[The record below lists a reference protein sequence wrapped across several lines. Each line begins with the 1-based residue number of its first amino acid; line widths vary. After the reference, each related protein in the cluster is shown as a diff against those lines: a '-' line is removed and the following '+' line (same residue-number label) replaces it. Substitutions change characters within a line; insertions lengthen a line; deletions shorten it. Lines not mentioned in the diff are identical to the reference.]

1 MSNKVDSTQNEA
13 DILKQ
18 NIHFQEE
25 LQNILTLLVKEK
37 SLKVISEEILIRA
50 VENCT
55 GQFGVIYFDNQDNI
69 ITSVKYDPNNALDH
83 LSDIKKEIKANLS
96 FVNKWLITN
105 KKHLV
110 GTKKQDN
117 IGQSLNN
124 LFHSSTLLITPCL
137 FDNKLSAT
145 LIIGKMKGEFSKF
158 DISTTMQ
165 IASLLAFGINS
176 INTKN
181 LNVALEKKL
190 LQAQKLETI
199 SKLSSGM
206 AHDFNNLLSGIFGSV
221 DLLKKR
227 LPDEPRLSKL
237 VNNIEQCSI
246 RARDLTKGLLS
257 FGKPTAKRKEIIKPS
272 SLLNELINVI
282 TSTFPKGI
290 NIKTDIEENL
300 PDVLGNT
307 VEVYQVLLNLCVNA
321 KEAIGKNGDINISA
335 KKLNIGKNNRSDYP
349 LLSLGNYVWISV
361 KDSGEGIDEEN
372 LLRIFDPYFSTR
384 EKDTGSGLG
393 LYVSYGI
400 IKALKGEIL
409 VSSKK
414 ENGTTFDVFLPA
426 YEPTK
431 VNKNLKSEKIILLAD
446 DEPMLKELLAD
457 LLESVGYNVIM
468 VDSGLEA
475 IRVLKEEMVVDMVI
489 IDYSMPDMDG
499 LSCTEKIRNMGFN
512 MPVVL
517 SSGSLAFEENLN
529 WKKKGVTKILT
540 KPYEFNAMLNLIE
553 ELI

>member
-1 MSNKVDSTQNEA
+1 
-13 DILKQ
+13 
-18 NIHFQEE
+18 

-199 SKLSSGM
+199 GKLSSGM

>member
-1 MSNKVDSTQNEA
+1 MPNKADSLEKES

-18 NIHFQEE
+18 NIRFQEE
-25 LQNILTLLVKEK
+25 LQNILTILVKEN

-50 VENCT
+50 VENCD
-55 GQFGVIYFDNQDNI
+55 GLFGVIYQNNQDKKLSSTI
-69 ITSVKYDPNNALDH
+69 YDPKNNLEHITD
-83 LSDIKKEIKANLS
+83 LEKEIKANLS
-96 FVNKWLITN
+96 FINKWFTTHSKPLI
-105 KKHLV
+105 
-110 GTKKQDN
+110 GTKKQDT
-117 IGQSLNN
+117 IGHALNN
-124 LFHSSTLLITPCL
+124 LFHSSTILITPCK
-137 FDNKLSAT
+137 FDNKLLAT
-145 LIIGKMKGEFSKF
+145 LIIGKKEKDFSKF
-158 DISTTMQ
+158 DIATTPQ
-165 IASLLAFGINS
+165 FASLLSFGISS

-199 SKLSSGM
+199 GKLSSGM

-227 LPDEPRLSKL
+227 LPDEPKVTKL
-237 VNNIEQCSI
+237 VENIEHCSI

-257 FGKPTAKRKEIIKPS
+257 YGKPTAKRKEIIKLN
-272 SLLNELINVI
+272 SLTEELLKVI
-282 TSTFPKGI
+282 SSTFPKRI
-290 NIKTDIEENL
+290 EIETKVEENL
-300 PDVLGNT
+300 PDILGNT

-321 KEAIGKNGDINISA
+321 KEAIGKKGVINILVN
-335 KKLNIGKNNRSDYP
+335 KLNVGKKNRPDFP
-349 LLSLGNYVWISV
+349 LLNMGNYVWISV

-372 LLRIFDPYFSTR
+372 LLRIFDPYFSTK

-414 ENGTTFDVFLPA
+414 ETGTTFDVFLPA
-426 YEPTK
+426 FEPTK
-431 VNKNLKSEKIILLAD
+431 IKKKVKSEKIILLAD
-446 DEPMLKELLAD
+446 DEPMLKELLSD

-468 VDSGLEA
+468 VDNGLEA
-475 IRVLKEEMVVDMVI
+475 LRVLKEEMVVDMII

-499 LSCTEKIRNMGFN
+499 LTCTEEIRKLGFK

-540 KPYEFNAMLNLIE
+540 KPYEFNVMLNLIE

>member
-1 MSNKVDSTQNEA
+1 MLNNADGLNNEVG
-13 DILKQ
+13 ILKQ

-25 LQNILTLLVKEK
+25 LQDILSLLVKEK
-37 SLKVISEEILIRA
+37 SSKVISEEILLRA
-50 VENCT
+50 VESCD
-55 GQFGVIYFDNQDNI
+55 GCFGIIYFNNQDNLP
-69 ITSVKYDPNNALDH
+69 SFVKYDPDKNLEH
-83 LSDIKKEIKANLS
+83 LNDIKREMKANLS
-96 FVNKWLITN
+96 FINKWLIKNT
-105 KKHLV
+105 KPLI
-110 GTKKQDN
+110 GTKKHDN
-117 IGQSLNN
+117 IGQSLNT
-124 LFHSSTLLITPCL
+124 LFHSSTTLIAPSL
-137 FDNKLSAT
+137 FDGKLLAT
-145 LIIGKMKGEFSKF
+145 IIIGKKKGEFSKF
-158 DISTTMQ
+158 DVSTTMQ
-165 IASLLAFGINS
+165 IASLLAFGISN

-181 LNVALEKKL
+181 LNIALEKKL

-199 SKLSSGM
+199 GKLSSGM

-227 LPDEPRLSKL
+227 LPDDPKLSKL
-237 VNNIEQCSI
+237 VDNIEQCSV
-246 RARDLTKGLLS
+246 RARDLTKGLLT

-272 SLLNELINVI
+272 SLLEELIKVI

-290 NIKTDIEENL
+290 SVNTNIDKEL

-321 KEAIGKNGDINISA
+321 KEAIGKKGSINIAA
-335 KKLNIGKNNRSDYP
+335 KKLKIEKANRSEYP
-349 LLSLGNYVWISV
+349 LLNLGNYVWISV
-361 KDSGEGIDEEN
+361 NDSGEGIEEEF
-372 LLRIFDPYFSTR
+372 LLRIFDPYFSTK

-400 IKALKGEIL
+400 IKALNGEIL

-414 ENGTTFDVFLPA
+414 DSGTTFDVFLPA
-426 YEPTK
+426 FEPTK
-431 VNKNLKSEKIILLAD
+431 VNVDVQSEKIILLAD

-475 IRVLKEEMVVDMVI
+475 LRVLKEEMVVDMII

-499 LSCTEKIRNMGFN
+499 LSCTEDIRNMGFN
-512 MPVVL
+512 MPIVL

-529 WKKKGVTKILT
+529 WKK
-540 KPYEFNAMLNLIE
+540 
-553 ELI
+553 

>member
-1 MSNKVDSTQNEA
+1 MPNKADSSVKEN

-18 NIHFQEE
+18 NIRFQEE
-25 LQNILTLLVKEK
+25 LQDILTLLVKEE
-37 SLKVISEEILIRA
+37 SLKIITEEILIRA
-50 VENCT
+50 VENCN
-55 GQFGVIYFDNQDNI
+55 GLFGIIYENKSDKKLNSTI
-69 ITSVKYDPNNALDH
+69 YDPNNNLDH
-83 LSDIKKEIKANLS
+83 ISDLEKEIKANLS
-96 FVNKWLITN
+96 FINKWLTTHSTPLI
-105 KKHLV
+105 

-117 IGQSLNN
+117 IGHALNN
-124 LFHSSTLLITPCL
+124 LFHSSCVLVAPCK
-137 FDNKLSAT
+137 FDNKLLAT
-145 LIIGKMKGEFSKF
+145 LIIGKKQDEFSDF
-158 DISTTMQ
+158 DITTTTQ
-165 IASLLAFGINS
+165 FASLLSFGISS

-181 LNVALEKKL
+181 LNAALEKKL

-199 SKLSSGM
+199 GKLSSGM

-227 LPDEPRLSKL
+227 LPDEPKVTKL
-237 VNNIEQCSI
+237 VENIEQCSI

-257 FGKPTAKRKEIIKPS
+257 YGKPTAKRKEIIKPNS
-272 SLLNELINVI
+272 VLEELTKVI
-282 TSTFPKGI
+282 SSTFPKGI
-290 NIKTDIEENL
+290 EIKTDIENNL

-321 KEAIGKNGDINISA
+321 KEAIGKKGTINIKASA
-335 KKLNIGKNNRSDYP
+335 LTVEKKNRHNFP
-349 LLSLGNYVWISV
+349 LLNLGNYVSISV
-361 KDSGEGIDEEN
+361 KDSGEGIDEEH

-414 ENGTTFDVFLPA
+414 HSGTTFDVFLPA
-426 YEPTK
+426 FEPTK
-431 VNKNLKSEKIILLAD
+431 TGKKIEKEKIILLAD
-446 DEPMLKELLAD
+446 DEPMLKELLSD
-457 LLESVGYNVIM
+457 LLESAGYSVIM
-468 VDSGLEA
+468 VDNGLEA
-475 IRVLKEEMVVDMVI
+475 LRVLKEEIVVDMII

-499 LSCTEKIRNMGFN
+499 LTCTEEIRKLGFK

-540 KPYEFNAMLNLIE
+540 KPYEFNVMLNLIE

>member
-1 MSNKVDSTQNEA
+1 MPTIVDNMENES

-25 LQNILTLLVKEK
+25 LQNILTLLVKEN
-37 SLKVISEEILIRA
+37 SIQVIAGEILIRA
-50 VENCT
+50 VKNCN
-55 GQFGVIYFDNQDNI
+55 GLFGVIYHYNQDNKLSS
-69 ITSVKYDPNNALDH
+69 TKYDPNRNLEHINDFE
-83 LSDIKKEIKANLS
+83 KEIKANLS
-96 FVNKWLITN
+96 FINKWLITN
-105 KKHLV
+105 SKSLI

-117 IGQSLNN
+117 IGYTLNN
-124 LFHSSTLLITPCL
+124 IFHSSTILITPCL
-137 FDNKLSAT
+137 FDNQLLAT
-145 LIIGKMKGEFSKF
+145 LIIGKKKDGFSKF
-158 DISTTMQ
+158 DITTTIQ
-165 IASLLAFGINS
+165 FASLLAFGISS

-199 SKLSSGM
+199 GKLSSGM

-227 LPDEPRLSKL
+227 LPNEPKFTRLID
-237 VNNIEQCSI
+237 NIEQCSI
-246 RARDLTKGLLS
+246 RARDLTKGLLTY
-257 FGKPTAKRKEIIKPS
+257 GKPTAKRKEIIKPTS
-272 SLLNELINVI
+272 VLEELARVMS
-282 TSTFPKGI
+282 STFPKSI
-290 NIKTDIEENL
+290 EIKTDIDNDL
-300 PDVLGNT
+300 PDVLGNA

-321 KEAIGKNGDINISA
+321 KEAMGKKGTINILA
-335 KKLNIGKNNRSDYP
+335 KKLNIGKKNRSDYP
-349 LLSLGNYVWISV
+349 LLNMGNYVWISV

-409 VSSKK
+409 VSSEKN
-414 ENGTTFDVFLPA
+414 EGTTFDIYLPA
-426 YEPTK
+426 FEPTK
-431 VNKNLKSEKIILLAD
+431 TNKKIDKEKIILLAD
-446 DEPMLKELLAD
+446 DEPMLKELLSD
-457 LLESVGYNVIM
+457 LLESVGYNVMM
-468 VDSGLEA
+468 VNNGLETL
-475 IRVLKEEMVVDMVI
+475 RVLKEEMVVDLII

-499 LSCTEKIRNMGFN
+499 LTCTEEIRKLGFK

-517 SSGSLAFEENLN
+517 SSGSLAFEKNLD

-540 KPYEFNAMLNLIE
+540 KPYEFNVMLNLIE

>member
-1 MSNKVDSTQNEA
+1 MLNNADALKNEV

-25 LQNILTLLVKEK
+25 LQDILSLLVKEK
-37 SLKVISEEILIRA
+37 SSKVISEEILLRA
-50 VENCT
+50 VESCEGT
-55 GQFGVIYFDNQDNI
+55 FGIIYFNNQDNLP
-69 ITSVKYDPNNALDH
+69 SYVKYDPKKNLEH
-83 LSDIKKEIKANLS
+83 LYDIKREMKANLS
-96 FVNKWLITN
+96 FINKWLIKNT
-105 KKHLV
+105 KPLI
-110 GTKKQDN
+110 GTKKHDN
-117 IGQSLNN
+117 IGQSLNT
-124 LFHSSTLLITPCL
+124 LFQSSTTLIAPSL
-137 FDNKLSAT
+137 FDGKLLAT
-145 LIIGKMKGEFSKF
+145 IIIGKKKGEFSQF
-158 DISTTMQ
+158 DVSTTMQ
-165 IASLLAFGINS
+165 ITSLLAFGISN

-199 SKLSSGM
+199 GKLSSGM

-227 LPDEPRLSKL
+227 LPDDPKLTKL
-237 VNNIEQCSI
+237 VDNIEQCSV

-272 SLLNELINVI
+272 SLLEELIKVI

-290 NIKTDIEENL
+290 NVNTDIEKEL

-321 KEAIGKNGDINISA
+321 KEAIGKKGSINIGA
-335 KKLNIGKNNRSDYP
+335 KKLKIEKANRSEYP
-349 LLSLGNYVWISV
+349 LLNLGNYVWISV
-361 KDSGEGIDEEN
+361 NDSGEGIEEEI
-372 LLRIFDPYFSTR
+372 LLRIFDPYFSTK

-400 IKALKGEIL
+400 IKALNGEIL

-414 ENGTTFDVFLPA
+414 DSGTTFDVFLPA
-426 YEPTK
+426 FEPTK
-431 VNKNLKSEKIILLAD
+431 INVDVQSEKIILLAD

-475 IRVLKEEMVVDMVI
+475 LRVLKEEMVVDMII

-499 LSCTEKIRNMGFN
+499 LSCTEEIRNMGFR
-512 MPVVL
+512 MPIVL

-540 KPYEFNAMLNLIE
+540 KPYEFNVMLNLIE

>member
-1 MSNKVDSTQNEA
+1 MLNNADGLNNEVG
-13 DILKQ
+13 ILKQ

-25 LQNILTLLVKEK
+25 LQDILSLLVKEK
-37 SLKVISEEILIRA
+37 SSKVISEEILLRA
-50 VENCT
+50 VESCD
-55 GQFGVIYFDNQDNI
+55 GCFGIIYFNNQDNLP
-69 ITSVKYDPNNALDH
+69 SFVKYDPDKNLEH
-83 LSDIKKEIKANLS
+83 LNDIKREMKANLS
-96 FVNKWLITN
+96 FINKWLIKNT
-105 KKHLV
+105 KPLI
-110 GTKKQDN
+110 GTKKHDN
-117 IGQSLNN
+117 IGQSLNT
-124 LFHSSTLLITPCL
+124 LFHSSTTLIAPSL
-137 FDNKLSAT
+137 FDGKLLAT
-145 LIIGKMKGEFSKF
+145 IIIGKKKGEFSKF
-158 DISTTMQ
+158 DVSTTMQ
-165 IASLLAFGINS
+165 IASLLAFGISN

-181 LNVALEKKL
+181 LNIALEKKL

-199 SKLSSGM
+199 GKLSSGM

-227 LPDEPRLSKL
+227 LPDDPKLSKL
-237 VNNIEQCSI
+237 VDNIEQCSV
-246 RARDLTKGLLS
+246 RARDLTKGLLT

-272 SLLNELINVI
+272 SLLEELIKVI

-290 NIKTDIEENL
+290 SVNTNINKEL

-321 KEAIGKNGDINISA
+321 KEAIGKKGSINIAA
-335 KKLNIGKNNRSDYP
+335 KKLKIEKANRSEYP
-349 LLSLGNYVWISV
+349 LLNLGNYVWISV
-361 KDSGEGIDEEN
+361 NDSGEGIEEEF
-372 LLRIFDPYFSTR
+372 LLRIFDPYFSTK

-400 IKALKGEIL
+400 IKALNGEIL

-414 ENGTTFDVFLPA
+414 DSGTTFDVFLPA
-426 YEPTK
+426 FEPTK
-431 VNKNLKSEKIILLAD
+431 VNVDVQSEKIILLAD

-475 IRVLKEEMVVDMVI
+475 LRVLKEEMVVDMII

-499 LSCTEKIRNMGFN
+499 LSCTEDIRNMGFN
-512 MPVVL
+512 MPIVL

-529 WKKKGVTKILT
+529 WKKKGVTRILT
-540 KPYEFNAMLNLIE
+540 KPYEFNVMLNLIE

>member
-199 SKLSSGM
+199 GKLSSGM